1 MNKRWS
7 VLALSILAL
16 ACGGG
21 SSSSSNNA
29 SGGGP
34 QITIQ
39 DYSFSPSSLT
49 VKAGTTVTW
58 SNQGP
63 SAHTVVSD
71 TNVFSSQLL
80 AAPGG
85 GGAYGGGET
94 NGGTYQFT
102 FMTPGTYAFHC
113 SVHPPAT
120 HPGFTG
126 TITVTQ

>member
-1 MNKRWS
+1 MNTRSAILTS
-7 VLALSILAL
+7 VLAAV

-21 SSSSSNNA
+21 SSMTSSNS

-34 QITIQ
+34 QISIQ
-39 DYSFSPSSLT
+39 DYSFSPSVLT
-49 VKAGTTVTW
+49 VKTGTTVTW
-58 SNQGP
+58 SNLGP

-71 TNVFSSQLL
+71 SNAFSSQTL

-85 GGAYGGGET
+85 GGAYGGGDT
-94 NGGTYQFT
+94 NGGAYRFT
-102 FMTPGTYAFHC
+102 FMTPGTYAYHC
-113 SVHPPAT
+113 SVHPPSM